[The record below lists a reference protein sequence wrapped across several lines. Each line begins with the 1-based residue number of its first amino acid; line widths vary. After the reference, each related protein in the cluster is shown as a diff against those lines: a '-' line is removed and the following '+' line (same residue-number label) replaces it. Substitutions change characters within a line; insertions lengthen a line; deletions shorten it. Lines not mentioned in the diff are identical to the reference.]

1 MTELR
6 LGPGDP
12 VLLAIVC
19 KLRMIRSLRRR
30 KSAPARAKTE
40 RGRSSGVEH
49 NLAKV
54 GVGRSNRLARSS
66 FPLTIQGHRI
76 AASSMLYNPLRAS
89 TRDHVNFRPAHLVA
103 KLGASGMERRLV
115 AVMIADVAGYARH
128 SQLDEEGTRARF
140 QSDLHE

>member
-6 LGPGDP
+6 LGPGVP

-66 FPLTIQGHRI
+66 FLRPFGD
-76 AASSMLYNPLRAS
+76 AALSPIVG
-89 TRDHVNFRPAHLVA
+89 TAHN
-103 KLGASGMERRLV
+103 
-115 AVMIADVAGYARH
+115 H
-128 SQLDEEGTRARF
+128 QL
-140 QSDLHE
+140 